1 MEGASDLVREIGH
14 GPHAR
19 PGIAA
24 EPSTVPTGRFTV
36 LGRRWRRRAS
46 AAILERMIVV
56 LAGGVGAARFLRG
69 LVRVAPGDVTVVG
82 NTGDDFVVYGVH
94 VSPDLDIVT
103 YTLGGAIDE
112 ARGWGL
118 AGDTHNVLEE
128 LRALGVDAWFTL
140 GDRDYAVCLFRTLAL
155 AAGQTLS
162 DVTARI
168 AERYRAG
175 VTLLP
180 MTDAAV
186 ATHVTIVGEDGRER
200 DLHFQEYWV
209 RRGARDAVRSVRLD
223 GVERA
228 RPGPDVL
235 DAIASADAVLFA
247 PSNPVVSI
255 GTILAVP
262 GIREAVSDTPAPV
275 VGISPIVGGAP
286 VRGMADKL
294 MPSAGVEVSALGAA
308 TLYRDLLDG
317 WVIDLVD
324 ADLADRIASELEV
337 RVEVAQTL
345 MHTVEDAAAL
355 AKVALELARSL
366 TPR

>member
-1 MEGASDLVREIGH
+1 
-14 GPHAR
+14 
-19 PGIAA
+19 
-24 EPSTVPTGRFTV
+24 
-36 LGRRWRRRAS
+36 
-46 AAILERMIVV
+46 MIVV

-69 LVRVAPGDVTVVG
+69 LVRVVPAEEVTVVG
-82 NTGDDFVVYGVH
+82 NTGDDFIVYGVH

-118 AGDTHNVLEE
+118 AGDTHHILEE
-128 LRALGVDAWFTL
+128 MRALGVDAWFTL
-140 GDRDYAVCLFRTLAL
+140 GDRDYGICLFRTLAL
-155 AAGQTLS
+155 SAGQTMS

-168 AERYRAG
+168 AERFAAG
-175 VTLLP
+175 VRLIP
-180 MTDAAV
+180 MTEDRV
-186 ATHVTIVGEDGRER
+186 ATHVTIAGEDGRER
-200 DLHFQEYWV
+200 EIHFQEYWV

-223 GVERA
+223 GAERA
-228 RPGPDVL
+228 RPGPGVL
-235 DAIASADAVLFA
+235 GAIASAEAVLLA

-262 GIREAVSDTPAPV
+262 GIREAVRATPAPV
-275 VGISPIVGGAP
+275 VGVSPIVGGAP

-294 MPSAGVEVSALGAA
+294 MPSAGVEISALGAA

-324 ADLADRIASELEV
+324 AELAGRISSELDV
-337 RVEVAQTL
+337 RVEVAQT
-345 MHTVEDAAAL
+345 MMNTAEDAAAL

-366 TPR
+366 SPR